1 MKGIPLSQTV
11 HKAKHTSGWSNISY
25 TETALCVSV
34 VWTYTEG
41 DGLDREK
48 EVVAELL
55 HVRAL
60 SQSQARGVWLLAWF
74 MMLHVFFSS
83 SSPCSPSDLS
93 LRAETKIAPTVLGL
107 SL

>member
-1 MKGIPLSQTV
+1 MC
-11 HKAKHTSGWSNISY
+11 
-25 TETALCVSV
+25 LCSV
-34 VWTYTEG
+34 DLHRG
-41 DGLDREK
+41 RDGLDKEK

-83 SSPCSPSDLS
+83 SSPCSPS
-93 LRAETKIAPTVLGL
+93 T
-107 SL
+107 

>member
-1 MKGIPLSQTV
+1 MKRIPLSQTV

-41 DGLDREK
+41 DEMDRDK
-48 EVVAELL
+48 DLAELL

-60 SQSQARGVWLLAWF
+60 SQSQARGVWLLPWF
-74 MMLHVFFSS
+74 MLRVFFSS
-83 SSPCSPSDLS
+83 SRSPS
-93 LRAETKIAPTVLGL
+93 T
-107 SL
+107 

>member
-1 MKGIPLSQTV
+1 MKRIPLSQTV

-41 DGLDREK
+41 DEMDRDK
-48 EVVAELL
+48 ELAELL
-55 HVRAL
+55 LDRAL
-60 SQSQARGVWLLAWF
+60 SHSTRGVGSLHGSCYVLL
-74 MMLHVFFSS
+74 VFSFSF
-83 SSPCSPSDLS
+83 DLS